1 MNRRLLFYPNI
12 TNLRCIIEY
21 VCSIFRRYVVLSPF
35 FIVYSSAAA
44 HTAEHKIDIKID
56 HFSKHLDFVNYLDK
70 INTSSIPEELYRS
83 QFGYAYIGSSHEF
96 GGSVS
101 HEVGNISRPVEPLS
115 IENTF
120 TQYELYLSKFNWN
133 RKHQF
138 SLHAGIIEQEDI
150 SLDCVQRGNVLL
162 GGSCDNADFRLL
174 DGDYL
179 EQSGSRRY
187 LPVLDS
193 SASAIYAKLI
203 HTLNYYTSKYKHSIN
218 TVLSIHQIEHHT
230 ESPLFALT
238 SDFLLDSQL
247 QGQSLRNIISDLQ
260 AELPQQKAWYD
271 ITLDISVESAYKVGD
286 GSVYGQIGLLYS
298 EKLDYESDQ
307 QYKQNTYIKL
317 GYQTELIERLS
328 INVSGIAYQHYLQ
341 GVQPILYTPKTAKF
355 FAHPYGEISIGMTY
369 HF

>member
-1 MNRRLLFYPNI
+1 MISHSKVTLLVFMTWFI
-12 TNLRCIIEY
+12 SIY
-21 VCSIFRRYVVLSPF
+21 VHS
-35 FIVYSSAAA
+35 
-44 HTAEHKIDIKID
+44 AEHKIDIKID
-56 HFSKHLDFVNYLDK
+56 HFSKGLDFVNYLDK
-70 INTSSIPEELYRS
+70 INTSSIPEELYRN
-83 QFGYAYIGSSHEF
+83 QFGYTYIGSSHEF
-96 GGSVS
+96 GGSIS

-120 TQYELYLSKFNWN
+120 TQYELYLSKFNWD

-138 SLHAGIIEQEDI
+138 SLNVGIIEQEEI

-174 DGDYL
+174 DGDFL
-179 EQSGSRRY
+179 EQTGSRRY

-193 SASAIYAKLI
+193 SASAIYAKLT
-203 HTLNYYTSKYKHSIN
+203 HTLNYYTSEYKHSIN
-218 TVLSIHQIEHHT
+218 TVLSIHQVEHHT

-247 QGQSLRNIISDLQ
+247 QGQSLRKIISDLQ
-260 AELPQQKAWYD
+260 AELPQQTAWYD

-286 GSVYGQIGLLYS
+286 GSIYGQIGLLYS

-341 GVQPILYTPKTAKF
+341 GIQPILYTPKTAKF
-355 FAHPYGEISIGMTY
+355 FAHPYGELSIGMTY
-369 HF
+369 YF

>member
-1 MNRRLLFYPNI
+1 MLSHSKVTLLVLLTCLI
-12 TNLRCIIEY
+12 
-21 VCSIFRRYVVLSPF
+21 SIS
-35 FIVYSSAAA
+35 A

-56 HFSKHLDFVNYLDK
+56 NFSKDLDFVNYLDK
-70 INTSSIPEELYRS
+70 INTSSIPEKLYRT
-83 QFGYAYIGSSHEF
+83 QFGYTYIGSSHEF

-174 DGDYL
+174 DGDFL
-179 EQSGSRRY
+179 EQSASRRY

-317 GYQTELIERLS
+317 GYKTELIERLS
-328 INVSGIAYQHYLQ
+328 INVSGIAYHHYLQ

>member
-1 MNRRLLFYPNI
+1 MISHSKVTFLVILTCFI
-12 TNLRCIIEY
+12 
-21 VCSIFRRYVVLSPF
+21 SIS
-35 FIVYSSAAA
+35 A

-174 DGDYL
+174 DGDFL
-179 EQSGSRRY
+179 EQSDSRRY

-203 HTLNYYTSKYKHSIN
+203 HTLNYYTSEYKHSIN

-307 QYKQNTYIKL
+307 QYKQNMYIKL

-328 INVSGIAYQHYLQ
+328 INVSGIAYHHYLQ